1 MSMDRNANENKK
13 LIDDRQMNSAVA
25 QEKDMYVV
33 NTAENLI
40 QTAGENSLQAGDAS
54 NGDTSGGDSPQN
66 TGNALSGL
74 PIESLSCGPIV
85 AVAKGQQES
94 TAVYID
100 TVRKLAYGGDGTTKD
115 NKAQTLDFTLQRPVV
130 QESGKMTTQ
139 NVQISAPLISLVPV
153 PAFTMDES
161 TVDFNMEVKDTSMTD
176 DKTHS
181 DVNSTVSFNSQFGLQ
196 SSISGNITS
205 DIEHKHQTDSSATY
219 TIHAQAV
226 QQGPTE
232 GNAKADVAFHQ
243 FDGTH

>member
-1 MSMDRNANENKK
+1 M
-13 LIDDRQMNSAVA
+13 
-25 QEKDMYVV
+25 
-33 NTAENLI
+33 
-40 QTAGENSLQAGDAS
+40 
-54 NGDTSGGDSPQN
+54 
-66 TGNALSGL
+66 
-74 PIESLSCGPIV
+74 
-85 AVAKGQQES
+85 
-94 TAVYID
+94 YID
-100 TVRKLAYGGDGTTKD
+100 TMKKLAYEGDGSGKE
-115 NKAQTLDFTLQRPVV
+115 NKAQTLDFTLQRPAV

-139 NVQISAPLISLVPV
+139 NVNISAPLISLVPI
-153 PAFTMDES
+153 PEFTMDES

-181 DVNSTVSFNSQFGLQ
+181 DVNSTVSLNSQFGLQ

-205 DIEHKHQTDSSATY
+205 VIEHKHQTDSSATY